1 MSIRVSQPKLSRK
14 WQAEKQAKKKWVEI
28 WEKIRNRILKLP
40 EWMQKILIDDIN
52 TAIENRVA
60 IMEMIQNAKRSS

>member
-1 MSIRVSQPKLSRK
+1 MSVEVTPLRLSRK
-14 WQAEKQAKKKWVEI
+14 WHTEQKARKKWVEI
-28 WEKIRNRILKLP
+28 WERIGNRILKLP
-40 EWMQKILIDDIN
+40 EWMQKIVLDDIN